1 MQHFDIL
8 WALLGI
14 GVLNV
19 LLVLCLLFRKSHQQI
34 HQHLQ
39 ELEENLAQSQL
50 AFRQE
55 LQQLVLATSRQDRDE
70 LNQTMLRLQQLIS
83 AYQTESFQSQ
93 RLGFESLFN
102 QLSTAQT
109 QLGHTLTEQFNQ
121 TVEMNARRMQ
131 EMRTTI
137 DEQLSQVRR
146 AAESAT
152 QQQLQQQESMRAQ
165 LAQHQLD
172 VANLL
177 TQQLTALNE
186 GNTRRMSEI
195 RVALDTQL
203 QETRHVLTHHLQ
215 QLQSSNELKL
225 EEMRKTVDEKLHD
238 TLEKRV
244 SESFKQ
250 VAERLELVHRGL
262 GEMQKLAQGVGD
274 LKHLLSNVK
283 ARGVFGEVQLEQI
296 LEQVFTPEQFSK
308 QVQVNPHQKDMVDFA
323 IALPGKNS
331 DQQVCWLPIDAKF
344 PTEDYERLLHAQQN
358 ADVLGVET
366 AAKALEQY
374 IKKEAKNIS
383 EKYISPPYTTD
394 FAILFLPTE
403 GLYAEVLRRQGLI
416 EYLQRNHH
424 IVVAG
429 PTTILAL
436 LNSLQMGFRT
446 LALEKRSAEV
456 WRVLGAVKTEFGK
469 FGTVLTKMRSQLE
482 TVSNTIDS
490 AQTRTRMMN
499 RALKQV
505 ESLPEDKVAQLL
517 PEEDDTTEQ

>member
-8 WALLGI
+8 WALLGV
-14 GVLNV
+14 GVLNIM
-19 LLVLCLLFRKSHQQI
+19 LMLCLLFRKSHQQT
-34 HQHLQ
+34 HQRLQ
-39 ELEENLAQSQL
+39 ELQESLLQSQL
-50 AFRQE
+50 LFRQE
-55 LQQLVLATSRQDRDE
+55 LQQLVLTTSRHDRDE
-70 LNQTMLRLQQLIS
+70 LNQNMLRLQQLINT
-83 AYQTESFQSQ
+83 YQSEAFQSQ
-93 RLGFESLFN
+93 RLGFEGLFK
-102 QLSTAQT
+102 QLSGAQT
-109 QLGHTLTEQFNQ
+109 QLGNTLTEQFNQ

-131 EMRTTI
+131 EMRTTL
-137 DEQLSQVRR
+137 DEQLTLVRQ
-146 AAESAT
+146 AAEVAT
-152 QQQLQQQESMRAQ
+152 QQQLQQQDSMRKQ
-165 LAQHQLD
+165 LAQHQLE

-186 GNTRRMSEI
+186 GNTRRMNEI

-203 QETRHVLTHHLQ
+203 QETRQVLTHHLQ
-215 QLQSSNELKL
+215 QLQSSNEIKL

-244 SESFKQ
+244 GESFKQ

-283 ARGVFGEVQLEQI
+283 VRGVFGEVQLEQI

-323 IALPGKNS
+323 VALPGKNN

-344 PTEDYERLLHAQQN
+344 PTEDYERLLYAQQN
-358 ADVLGVET
+358 ADAVGVEI

-374 IKKEAKNIS
+374 IKKEAKSIS
-383 EKYISPPYTTD
+383 EKYITPPYTTD
-394 FAILFLPTE
+394 FAIIFLPTE

-416 EYLQRNHH
+416 EYLQRNHR
-424 IVVAG
+424 IVIAG

-436 LNSLQMGFRT
+436 LNSLQMGFKT

-456 WRVLGAVKTEFGK
+456 WRILGAVKTEFGK
-469 FGTVLTKMRSQLE
+469 FGTILTKMRSQLE

-499 RALKQV
+499 RALKEV

-517 PEEDDTTEQ
+517 PAEEDDTD